1 MGISVGKIRSQ
12 KKRFTIRSLAGVY
25 IILSI
30 VTGLMFLNPFAAYTY
45 NGGRY
50 TVTGLDFVTGKTV
63 CDGKVV
69 ITTEISFIVALAGLL
84 LIILGSALISV
95 ISEKI
100 SFRLIALGALVN
112 MVCQIKY
119 VLGIQNIFRRAKSP
133 RVGYGWA
140 IAILLI
146 IVVLITSLYV
156 LWRMKILCTLDF
168 MALPGMLYFIIDR
181 YIPMLGISIAF
192 KKVDYS
198 LGIWKSP
205 WVGLENFK
213 MLFAHKGSLFDSDAF
228 IITRNTLLYNA
239 AFIVLGIIVGVL
251 VGICLGDLLNRTLQ
265 KFFQTSILLPQL
277 VSMVIVAYIVFG
289 FLGNETGLI
298 NNLLKE
304 PISFYQETKYWP
316 FILVFVYIWK
326 QVGYNSIIFLAAI
339 VSIDKRLYEAS
350 KVDGAKKWQQIF
362 YVTLPML
369 KSTMI
374 TLMLLQVGRIFYSD
388 FGLFYQVPL
397 DSGALYNVTN
407 TVDTYVYRSLM
418 VLNNVSIA
426 SAGSTYQ
433 AIVGF
438 VLVFC
443 VNFIVKKIDGENA
456 LF

>member
-1 MGISVGKIRSQ
+1 MGVSVDKIHSE
-12 KKRFTIRSLAGVY
+12 KKWFTTRNLELSY
-25 IILSI
+25 IILTI
-30 VTGLMFLNPFAAYTY
+30 VAGLMFLNPFATYIY
-45 NGGRY
+45 NGEKY
-50 TVTGLDFVTGKTV
+50 TVTGLDFVTGKVV
-63 CDGKVV
+63 CGGKVV
-69 ITTEISFIVALAGLL
+69 ITSEVSFVVALVAMA
-84 LIILGSALISV
+84 LIILGAALIP
-95 ISEKI
+95 ILKEKI
-100 SFRLIALGALVN
+100 SFRLTAFGALV
-112 MVCQIKY
+112 VLICQIKY
-119 VLGIQNIFRRAKSP
+119 VLGIQNVFKRAKSP
-133 RVGYGWA
+133 SVGYGWI
-140 IAILLI
+140 IATFLI
-146 IVVLITSLYV
+146 VIVLTTNLYI

-168 MALPGMLYFIIDR
+168 MALPGMLYFVIDR

-205 WVGLENFK
+205 WVGLDNFK
-213 MLFAHKGSLFDSDAF
+213 MLFAHRGSLFDSDAF

-239 AFIVLGIIVGVL
+239 AFIILGIAVGVL
-251 VGICLGDLLNRTLQ
+251 VGICLGDLLSRTLQ

-277 VSMVIVAYIVFG
+277 VSMVIVAYIVFA
-289 FLGNETGLI
+289 FLGNETGLL

-304 PISFYQETKYWP
+304 PINFYQETKYWP

-339 VSIDKRLYEAS
+339 VSIDRRLYEAA

-438 VLVFC
+438 ILVFC
-443 VNFIVKKIDGENA
+443 VNFVVKKIDGENA

>member
-1 MGISVGKIRSQ
+1 MGISVGKICSQ
-12 KKRFTIRSLAGVY
+12 KKRFTIRSLAWVY

-30 VTGLMFLNPFAAYTY
+30 VAGLMFLNPFAAYTY

-63 CDGKVV
+63 CGGKVV

-228 IITRNTLLYNA
+228 IITRNTLLYN
-239 AFIVLGIIVGVL
+239 
-251 VGICLGDLLNRTLQ
+251 LLNRTLQ